1 MALNDA
7 KLLDQLLLVFI
18 EKGYASTSTRE
29 LADKCGIAEIT
40 LFRKYGTKKELFS
53 QAVMHYLDTHS
64 FHEFE
69 WTDDDTLSTMLIHLL
84 EKRYQFV
91 LTHHA
96 VIRMLIAETLLRNWP
111 ENFNILQLMQQRN
124 RIIIESFAKSRHLNV
139 DAYSLSTMMTGFIM
153 SEIIRSQ
160 NTTYVWKLDD
170 DLQQRIKRYVDLMV

>member
-69 WTDDDTLSTMLIHLL
+69 WAESDTLATMLEQLL
-84 EKRYQFV
+84 ERRYQFV
-91 LTHHA
+91 MNHHA

-124 RIIIESFAKSRHLNV
+124 RTIIESFAASRHLTI
-139 DAYSLSTMMTGFIM
+139 DAHSLATMMTGFVM

-160 NTTYVWKLDD
+160 NTSYVWKIDNELH
-170 DLQQRIKRYVDLMV
+170 LRIHRYVDLMI